1 MFIDAHC
8 HLERDTYGDELP
20 DVLERAFS
28 AGLSHM
34 IAVGATRVAEGARE
48 AVALAETD
56 PRIYATAGIHP
67 HDVGKAANGDLETIR
82 GLLAHPR
89 VVSLGEIGLD
99 YHYDFA
105 PKPVQISRFEEQLQM
120 AKDAGLPVM
129 LHTREAHE
137 DTLACLDRVGL
148 PERGGVVHCFTG
160 TPQQAR
166 DYLGRGMYLSIP
178 GVVTFTG
185 KSAEPLR
192 EAIREVIPLDRLFIE
207 TDSPYLAPVPYR
219 GKRNEPAYV
228 VETAA
233 KVAELKGMDRESLG
247 ERTRQNAIQFFRLS

>member
-20 DVLERAFS
+20 EVLERAFA

-34 IAVGATRVAEGARE
+34 IAVGATRVAQGAKE

-56 PRIYATAGIHP
+56 ERIFATSGIHP
-67 HDVGKAANGDLETIR
+67 HDVGKAADADFATIR
-82 GLLAHPR
+82 AFLSHPR

-105 PKPVQISRFEEQLQM
+105 PKRVQIDRFQEQLIM
-120 AKDAGLPVM
+120 AKEAELPVM
-129 LHTREAHE
+129 LHTREAHA
-137 DTLACLDRVGL
+137 DTLMCLDEVGL

-160 TPQQAR
+160 TPEEAQ
-166 DYLGRGMYLSIP
+166 DYLERGMYLSIP
-178 GVVTFTG
+178 GVVTFKG

-192 EAIREVIPLDRLFIE
+192 EAIRDVIPLERLFIE
-207 TDSPYLAPVPYR
+207 TDAPYLAPVPHR
-219 GKRNEPAYV
+219 GKRNEPAYL

-233 KVAELKGMDRESLG
+233 RVAELKGMEREALG
-247 ERTRQNAIQFFRLS
+247 EKTRQNAIEFFRLS